1 VSVFRAALAFK
12 RLIAARP
19 QTTFPLGCRD
29 HHIMFYLSA
38 NNGPQAGKRYELR
51 ADKTI
56 MGRHPEC
63 HVHIDV
69 GAVSRQHAAVARDG
83 NDYYLEDLNSR
94 NGTFLNDEPTKI
106 EGRRLLRP
114 GDVVRVCEVSF
125 TLHSDMPF
133 EPKRLPGATDGAGLG
148 TLMVDDEGG
157 QSNSTIMSK
166 LDVST
171 SSRGG
176 MHVAASAEVKLAALV
191 EITQSLGKAI
201 VLDEVLPQILKSLF
215 KIFVQADRGFIVLEG
230 PNNAL
235 IPRWVRLRRED
246 ANDSLRI
253 SRTIVRHVMET
264 RQAILSADA
273 ASDERFELSQSIAD
287 FRIRSM
293 MCAPLIDSEGKAFGA
308 LQIDTLDQ
316 RQRFQPED
324 LELLASIASQAAIAI
339 NNAQLYEASLKRRE
353 FEHDMKVARDVQL
366 AFLPE
371 KNPALAGYS
380 FYHYYNP
387 AEQIGGD
394 YFDYILLLDGRVAIV
409 VADVV
414 GHGVAAAL
422 LMAKL
427 SAETRSSL
435 LSEANP
441 AEAMKRLNDRLS
453 ALNTQ
458 RFVTMIAV
466 VVDPATHRVT
476 MVNAGHMSPL
486 HRAKDG
492 SVTEPAESIGGL
504 PLGIWDNLEYKQ
516 IDITLEPGETL
527 MLYTDG
533 INEALDIDGKQ
544 YTIDRL
550 RDHVKGHEG
559 SIAELGQLIVDDV
572 RRYMGKA
579 KQNDDMCL
587 VCFGRG

>member
-1 VSVFRAALAFK
+1 
-12 RLIAARP
+12 
-19 QTTFPLGCRD
+19 
-29 HHIMFYLSA
+29 MYYLSA

-51 ADKTI
+51 ADRTV
-56 MGRHPEC
+56 MGRHPDC
-63 HVHIDV
+63 QVVIDV
-69 GAVSRQHAAVARDG
+69 GAVSRQHAAVAREG
-83 NDYYLEDLNSR
+83 SDYYLEDLSSR
-94 NGTFLNDEPTKI
+94 NGTFLNEEPTKI
-106 EGRRLLRP
+106 EGRRLLKP

-125 TLHSDMPF
+125 TVHSDSPMPF
-133 EPKRLPGATDGAGLG
+133 APPPRMKGITDGAGLG
-148 TLMVDDEGG
+148 TLMIDDEGG

-176 MHVAASAEVKLAALV
+176 VHIAASAEVKLAALM
-191 EITQSLGKAI
+191 EITQSLGKAL
-201 VLDEVLPQILKSLF
+201 VLDEVLPQVLKSLF
-215 KIFVQADRGFIVLEG
+215 KIFVQADRGFIVLEQPG
-230 PNNAL
+230 GIL
-235 IPRWVRLRRED
+235 VPRWVRLRRED

-308 LQIDTLDQ
+308 MQIDTLDQ

-324 LELLASIASQAAIAI
+324 LELLASISSQAAVAI
-339 NNAQLYEASLKRRE
+339 NNAQLHETALQKRE
-353 FEHDMKVARDVQL
+353 MEHDMKVARDVQL

-371 KNPALAGYS
+371 KKPDLPGYS
-380 FYHYYNP
+380 FYDYYNP
-387 AEQIGGD
+387 AEHIGGD
-394 YFDYILLLDGRVAIV
+394 YFDYILLQDGRVAIV

-427 SAETRSSL
+427 SAEARSSL
-435 LSEANP
+435 LSESNP
-441 AEAMKRLNDRLS
+441 AVAVTRLNERLS

-458 RFVTMIAV
+458 RFVTMILIV
-466 VVDPATHRVT
+466 IDPTNHQVT

-486 HRAKDG
+486 HRMKDG
-492 SVTEPAESIGGL
+492 KVLEPAEAIAGL
-504 PLGIWDNLEYKQ
+504 PLGIRDEVIYEQ
-516 IDITLEPGETL
+516 TAITLGHGESLT
-527 MLYTDG
+527 LYTDG
-533 INEALDIDGKQ
+533 INECLDGEGKQ
-544 YTIDRL
+544 FTIERL
-550 RDHVKGHEG
+550 RDHVRAHTTT
-559 SIAELGQLIVDDV
+559 IPELGQIIIDDV
-572 RRYMGKA
+572 RRFMGRA

-587 VCFGRG
+587 VCLGRA

>member
-1 VSVFRAALAFK
+1 
-12 RLIAARP
+12 
-19 QTTFPLGCRD
+19 
-29 HHIMFYLSA
+29 MFYLSA
-38 NNGPQAGKRYELR
+38 NNGPQAGKRYEMR
-51 ADKTI
+51 TDRTI

-63 HVHIDV
+63 QVVIDV
-69 GAVSRQHAAVARDG
+69 GAVSRQHAAIARDG

-94 NGTFLNDEPTKI
+94 NGTFLNDEPGKI
-106 EGRRLLRP
+106 EGRRLLKP

-125 TLHSDMPF
+125 TVHSDMPF
-133 EPKRLPGATDGAGLG
+133 EAKRPPGATDGAGLG
-148 TLMVDDEGG
+148 TMIVDDEAG

-176 MHVAASAEVKLAALV
+176 VHVAASAEVKLAALV

-201 VLDEVLPQILKSLF
+201 VLDDVLPQILKSLF

-230 PNNAL
+230 PNGAL

-293 MCAPLIDSEGKAFGA
+293 MCAPLIDNEGKAFGA
-308 LQIDTLDQ
+308 MQIDTLDQ

-324 LELLASIASQAAIAI
+324 LELLASIAAQAAIAI
-339 NNAQLYEASLKRRE
+339 NNAQLYESLLNKRVME
-353 FEHDMKVARDVQL
+353 QDLKVAKEVQL
-366 AFLPE
+366 AFLP
-371 KNPALAGYS
+371 KQSPALAGYS
-380 FYHYYNP
+380 FYHYYDP
-387 AEQIGGD
+387 MEEIGGD
-394 YFDYILLLDGRVAIV
+394 YFDYIPLQDGRVAIV

-414 GHGVAAAL
+414 GHGVPAAL

-427 SAETRSSL
+427 SAETWSNL

-441 AEAMKRLNDRLS
+441 AMAMNRLNDRLS
-453 ALNTQ
+453 ALNIQ
-458 RFVTMIAV
+458 RFVTMILV
-466 VVDPATHRVT
+466 VVDPATHRIS
-476 MVNAGHMSPL
+476 MVNAGHMSPI
-486 HRAKDG
+486 HRAADG
-492 SVTEPAESIGGL
+492 TVSEPMEKIGGL
-504 PLGIWDNLEYKQ
+504 PLGIQEGIEYQ
-516 IDITLEPGETL
+516 LAEVEMGPGESLT
-527 MLYTDG
+527 LYTDG
-533 INEALDIDGKQ
+533 INEAIDADGKE
-544 YTIDRL
+544 YSILRL
-550 RDHVKGHEG
+550 REQVRDNKTT
-559 SIAELGQLIVDDV
+559 IAELGQVIIDDV
-572 RRYMGKA
+572 RRHMLRS
-579 KQNDDMCL
+579 KQYDDMCL

>member
-1 VSVFRAALAFK
+1 
-12 RLIAARP
+12 
-19 QTTFPLGCRD
+19 
-29 HHIMFYLSA
+29 MYYLSA

-51 ADKTI
+51 ADRTV
-56 MGRHPEC
+56 MGRHPDC
-63 HVHIDV
+63 QVVIDV
-69 GAVSRQHAAVARDG
+69 GAVSRQHAAVAREG
-83 NDYYLEDLNSR
+83 NEYYLEDLSSR
-94 NGTFLNDEPTKI
+94 NGTFLNEEPTKI
-106 EGRRLLRP
+106 EGRRLLKP

-125 TLHSDMPF
+125 TLHSDSPMPF
-133 EPKRLPGATDGAGLG
+133 SPPRMKGITDGAGLG

-176 MHVAASAEVKLAALV
+176 VHIAASAEVKLAALM
-191 EITQSLGKAI
+191 EITQSLGKAL
-201 VLDEVLPQILKSLF
+201 VLDEVLPQVLKSLF
-215 KIFVQADRGFIVLEG
+215 KIFVQADRGFIVLEQPG
-230 PNNAL
+230 GVL
-235 IPRWVRLRRED
+235 VPRWVRLRRED

-293 MCAPLIDSEGKAFGA
+293 MCAPLVDSEGKAFGA
-308 LQIDTLDQ
+308 MQIDTLDQ

-324 LELLASIASQAAIAI
+324 LELLASISSQAAIAI
-339 NNAQLYEASLKRRE
+339 NNAQLHETALQKRE
-353 FEHDMKVARDVQL
+353 MEHDMKVARDVQL

-371 KNPALAGYS
+371 KKPDLSGYS
-380 FYHYYNP
+380 FYDYYNP
-387 AEQIGGD
+387 AEHIGGD
-394 YFDYILLLDGRVAIV
+394 YFDYIPLQDGRVAIV

-427 SAETRSSL
+427 SAEARSSL
-435 LSEANP
+435 LSESNP
-441 AEAMKRLNDRLS
+441 AIAVTRLNDRLS

-458 RFVTMIAV
+458 RFVTMILIV
-466 VVDPATHRVT
+466 IDPTTHSVT

-486 HRAKDG
+486 HRTKDG
-492 SVTEPAESIGGL
+492 QVFEPAEAIAGL
-504 PLGIWDNLEYKQ
+504 PLGIRDEVIYEQ
-516 IDITLEPGETL
+516 TEITLGPGESLT
-527 MLYTDG
+527 LYTDG
-533 INEALDIDGKQ
+533 INECLDAEGKQ
-544 YTIDRL
+544 FTIERL
-550 RDHVKGHEG
+550 REHVRAHTKT
-559 SIAELGQLIVDDV
+559 IPELGQIIIDDV
-572 RRYMGKA
+572 RRFMGRS

-587 VCFGRG
+587 VCLGRA

>member
-1 VSVFRAALAFK
+1 
-12 RLIAARP
+12 
-19 QTTFPLGCRD
+19 
-29 HHIMFYLSA
+29 MFHLSA
-38 NNGPQAGKRYELR
+38 NNGPQAGKKYELR
-51 ADKTI
+51 AEKTV

-63 HVHIDV
+63 QIVIDV
-69 GAVSRQHAAVARDG
+69 GAVSRQHAAVVREG

-106 EGRRLLRP
+106 EARRQLKT

-125 TLHSDMPF
+125 TFHGDLPPVPF
-133 EPKRLPGATDGAGLG
+133 TPGGKHRLTEGAGLG
-148 TLMVDDEGG
+148 TMMVDDEGN

-176 MHVAASAEVKLAALV
+176 MHIAASAEVKLAALV
-191 EITQSLGKAI
+191 EITQSLGKAL
-201 VLDEVLPQILKSLF
+201 VLDEVLPQVLKSLF
-215 KIFVQADRGFIVLEG
+215 KIFVQADRGFIVLEQNG
-230 PNNAL
+230 QL

-264 RQAILSADA
+264 KQAILSADA

-293 MCAPLIDSEGKAFGA
+293 MCAPLVDSEGKAFGV

-324 LELLASIASQAAIAI
+324 LELLASISSQAAIAI
-339 NNAQLYEASLKRRE
+339 NNAQLHEMALQQRE
-353 FEHDMKVARDVQL
+353 LDRDMKVARDVQL

-371 KNPALAGYS
+371 KKPDLAGYS
-380 FYHYYNP
+380 FYDYYNP

-394 YFDYILLLDGRVAIV
+394 YFDYIKLQNGRVAIV

-427 SAETRSSL
+427 SAETHSSL
-435 LSEANP
+435 LTESNP
-441 AEAMKRLNDRLS
+441 AIAMHRLNNRLS
-453 ALNTQ
+453 ALNIQ
-458 RFVTMIAV
+458 RFVTMVLI
-466 VVDPATHRVT
+466 VVDPKTHQVL
-476 MVNAGHMSPL
+476 MVSAGHMWPI
-486 HRAKDG
+486 HRKSDG
-492 SVTEPAESIGGL
+492 SVHEPAIELGGL
-504 PLGIWDNLEYKQ
+504 ALGITDDVDYQQ
-516 IDITLEPGETL
+516 IELTLGPGESLT
-527 MLYTDG
+527 LYTDG
-533 INEALDIDGKQ
+533 INEAQDVDGKL
-544 YTIDRL
+544 YGIDRIREL
-550 RDHVKGHEG
+550 VTANKPT
-559 SIAELGQLIVDDV
+559 IPELGQTIIDDV
-572 RRYMGKA
+572 RRFMLRA
-579 KQNDDMCL
+579 KQFDDMCL
-587 VCFGRG
+587 VCLGRA

>member
-1 VSVFRAALAFK
+1 
-12 RLIAARP
+12 
-19 QTTFPLGCRD
+19 
-29 HHIMFYLSA
+29 MFYLSA

-51 ADKTI
+51 ADRTLL
-56 MGRHPEC
+56 GRHPEC
-63 HVHIDV
+63 HVVVDI
-69 GAVSRQHAAVARDG
+69 GAVSRQHAAIDRDG
-83 NDYYLEDLNSR
+83 SDYYVEDLKSR
-94 NGTFLNDEPTKI
+94 NHTYLNEETVEIK
-106 EGRRLLRP
+106 GRRLLKP
-114 GDVVRVCEVSF
+114 GDVIRICETTF
-125 TLHSDMPF
+125 TVNSDSPLPF
-133 EPKRLPGATDGAGLG
+133 EPKLKGITDGAGLG
-148 TLMVDDEGG
+148 TLLVDDEGG

-176 MHVAASAEVKLAALV
+176 VHVAASAEVKLAALV
-191 EITQSLGKAI
+191 EITQSLSKAL
-201 VLDEVLPQILKSLF
+201 VLDEVLPQVLKSLF

-230 PNNAL
+230 PNNTL

-293 MCAPLIDSEGKAFGA
+293 MCAPLVDTEGKAFGA

-324 LELLASIASQAAIAI
+324 LELLASTASQAAIAI
-339 NNAQLYEASLKRRE
+339 NNAQLHETALQKRE
-353 FEHDMKVARDVQL
+353 MEHDMKVARDVQL

-371 KNPALAGYS
+371 KKPDLAGYS
-380 FYHYYNP
+380 FFDYYAP

-394 YFDYILLLDGRVAIV
+394 YFDYIPLQDGRVAIV

-427 SAETRSSL
+427 SAETRSML
-435 LSEANP
+435 LSEATP
-441 AEAMKRLNDRLS
+441 ALAMTRLNDRMS
-453 ALNTQ
+453 TLNTQ
-458 RFVTMIAV
+458 RFVTMILIV
-466 VVDPATHRVT
+466 IDPKTHRVA

-486 HRAKDG
+486 HRLVDG
-492 SVTEPAESIGGL
+492 TVQEPAEEIAGL
-504 PLGIWDNLEYKQ
+504 PLGIRD
-516 IDITLEPGETL
+516 DIVYGQVEVELGRGESLT
-527 MLYTDG
+527 LYTDG
-533 INEALDIDGKQ
+533 INESLDVDGNQ
-544 YTIDRL
+544 FTINRL
-550 RDHVKGHEG
+550 RDHVRVPNKT
-559 SIAELGQLIVDDV
+559 IPELGQTIIDDV
-572 RRYMGKA
+572 RRFLGRA

-587 VCFGRG
+587 VCLGRG

>member
-1 VSVFRAALAFK
+1 
-12 RLIAARP
+12 
-19 QTTFPLGCRD
+19 
-29 HHIMFYLSA
+29 MFYLSA
-38 NNGPQAGKRYELR
+38 NNGPQAGKRYDLR
-51 ADKTI
+51 ADRTV

-63 HVHIDV
+63 QVVIDV
-69 GAVSRQHAAVARDG
+69 GAVSRNHAAVARDG
-83 NDYYLEDLNSR
+83 NDFYLEDLNSR

-106 EGRRLLRP
+106 MGRRLLKP

-125 TLHSDMPF
+125 TLHSDTPMPF
-133 EPKRLPGATDGAGLG
+133 EVGRPKGITDGPALG
-148 TLMVDDEGG
+148 TLLVDDEGG

-176 MHVAASAEVKLAALV
+176 VHVAASAEVKLAALV
-191 EITQSLGKAI
+191 EITTSLGQAL

-215 KIFVQADRGFIVLEG
+215 KIFVQADRGFIVMEG
-230 PNNAL
+230 PNNTL

-253 SRTIVRHVMET
+253 SRTIVRHVMES

-293 MCAPLIDSEGKAFGA
+293 MCAPLVDMEGKAFGA

-324 LELLASIASQAAIAI
+324 LELLVSIASQAAIAI
-339 NNAQLYEASLKRRE
+339 NNAQLHETAMQKRE
-353 FEHDMKVARDVQL
+353 MEHDMRVARDVQQ
-366 AFLPE
+366 AFLPDKKPE
-371 KNPALAGYS
+371 LAGYS
-380 FYHYYNP
+380 FYDYYAP
-387 AEQIGGD
+387 AEHIGGD
-394 YFDYILLLDGRVAIV
+394 YFDYIPLQDGRVAIV

-427 SAETRSSL
+427 SAEARSSL
-435 LSEANP
+435 LSEKDP
-441 AEAMKRLNDRLS
+441 SVAMMRLNDRLS
-453 ALNTQ
+453 ALNIQ
-458 RFVTMIAV
+458 RFVTMILI
-466 VVDPATHRVT
+466 VVDPVSHRVT

-486 HRAKDG
+486 HRTKDG
-492 SVTEPAESIGGL
+492 VVLSPADDITGI
-504 PLGIWDNLEYKQ
+504 PLGITDGVIYSQSEIVLGS
-516 IDITLEPGETL
+516 GESLT
-527 MLYTDG
+527 LYTDG
-533 INEALDIDGKQ
+533 INEALDGDGQQ
-544 YTIDRL
+544 YTIPRIK
-550 RDHVKGHEG
+550 DHVLANHK
-559 SIAELGQLIVDDV
+559 SIPELGQIIIDDV
-572 RRYMGKA
+572 RRFMGRA

-587 VCFGRG
+587 VCLGRA

>member
-1 VSVFRAALAFK
+1 
-12 RLIAARP
+12 
-19 QTTFPLGCRD
+19 
-29 HHIMFYLSA
+29 MFYLSA
-38 NNGPQAGKRYELR
+38 NNGPQAGKRYDLR
-51 ADKTI
+51 ADRTV

-63 HVHIDV
+63 QVVIDV
-69 GAVSRQHAAVARDG
+69 GAVSRNHAAVARDG
-83 NDYYLEDLNSR
+83 NDFYLEDLNSR

-106 EGRRLLRP
+106 MGRRLLKP

-125 TLHSDMPF
+125 TLHSDTPMPF
-133 EPKRLPGATDGAGLG
+133 EVGRPKGITDGPALG
-148 TLMVDDEGG
+148 TLLVDDEGG

-176 MHVAASAEVKLAALV
+176 VHVAASAEVKLAALV
-191 EITQSLGKAI
+191 EITTSLGQAL

-215 KIFVQADRGFIVLEG
+215 KIFVQADRGFIVMEG
-230 PNNAL
+230 PNNTL

-253 SRTIVRHVMET
+253 SRTIVRHVMES

-293 MCAPLIDSEGKAFGA
+293 MCAPLVDMEGKAFGA

-324 LELLASIASQAAIAI
+324 LELLVSIASQAAIAI
-339 NNAQLYEASLKRRE
+339 NNAQLHETAMQKRE
-353 FEHDMKVARDVQL
+353 MEHDMRVARDVQQ
-366 AFLPE
+366 AFLPDKKPE
-371 KNPALAGYS
+371 LAGYS
-380 FYHYYNP
+380 FYDYYAP
-387 AEQIGGD
+387 AEHIGGN
-394 YFDYILLLDGRVAIV
+394 YFDYIPLQDGRVAIV

-427 SAETRSSL
+427 SAEARSSL
-435 LSEANP
+435 LSEKDP
-441 AEAMKRLNDRLS
+441 SVAMMRLNDRLS
-453 ALNTQ
+453 ALNIQ
-458 RFVTMIAV
+458 RFVTMILI
-466 VVDPATHRVT
+466 VVDPVSHRVT

-486 HRAKDG
+486 HRTKDG
-492 SVTEPAESIGGL
+492 VVLSPADDITGI
-504 PLGIWDNLEYKQ
+504 PLGITDGVIYSQSEIVLGS
-516 IDITLEPGETL
+516 GESLT
-527 MLYTDG
+527 LYTDG
-533 INEALDIDGKQ
+533 INEALDGDGQQ
-544 YTIDRL
+544 YTIPRIK
-550 RDHVKGHEG
+550 DHVLANHK
-559 SIAELGQLIVDDV
+559 SIPELGQIIIDDV
-572 RRYMGKA
+572 RRFMGRA

-587 VCFGRG
+587 VCLGRA

>member
-1 VSVFRAALAFK
+1 
-12 RLIAARP
+12 
-19 QTTFPLGCRD
+19 
-29 HHIMFYLSA
+29 MFHLSA
-38 NNGPQAGKRYELR
+38 NNGPQAGKKYELR
-51 ADKTI
+51 AEKTV

-63 HVHIDV
+63 QIVIDV
-69 GAVSRQHAAVARDG
+69 GAVSRQHAAVVREG

-106 EGRRLLRP
+106 EARRQLKT

-125 TLHSDMPF
+125 TFHGDLPPVPF
-133 EPKRLPGATDGAGLG
+133 TPGGKHRLTEGAGLG
-148 TLMVDDEGG
+148 TMMVDDEGN

-176 MHVAASAEVKLAALV
+176 MHIAASAEVKLAALV
-191 EITQSLGKAI
+191 EITQSLGKAL
-201 VLDEVLPQILKSLF
+201 VLDEVLPQVLKSLF
-215 KIFVQADRGFIVLEG
+215 KIFVQADRGFIVLEQNG
-230 PNNAL
+230 QL

-264 RQAILSADA
+264 KQAILSADA

-293 MCAPLIDSEGKAFGA
+293 MCAPLVDSEGKAFGV

-324 LELLASIASQAAIAI
+324 LELLASISSQAAIAI
-339 NNAQLYEASLKRRE
+339 NNAQLHEMALQQRE
-353 FEHDMKVARDVQL
+353 LDRDMKVARDVQL

-371 KNPALAGYS
+371 KKPDLAGYS
-380 FYHYYNP
+380 FYDYYNP

-394 YFDYILLLDGRVAIV
+394 YFDYIKLQDGRVAIV

-427 SAETRSSL
+427 SAETHSSL
-435 LSEANP
+435 LSESNP
-441 AEAMKRLNDRLS
+441 AIAMHRLNNRLS
-453 ALNTQ
+453 ALNIQ
-458 RFVTMIAV
+458 RFVTMVLI
-466 VVDPATHRVT
+466 VVDPKTHQVL
-476 MVNAGHMSPL
+476 MVSAGHMWPI
-486 HRAKDG
+486 HRKSDG
-492 SVTEPAESIGGL
+492 SVHEPAIELGGL
-504 PLGIWDNLEYKQ
+504 ALGITDDVDYQQ
-516 IDITLEPGETL
+516 IELTLGPGESLT
-527 MLYTDG
+527 LYTDG
-533 INEALDIDGKQ
+533 INEAQDVDGKL
-544 YTIDRL
+544 YGIDRIREL
-550 RDHVKGHEG
+550 VTANKPT
-559 SIAELGQLIVDDV
+559 IPELGQTIIDDV
-572 RRYMGKA
+572 RRFMLRA
-579 KQNDDMCL
+579 KQFDDMCL
-587 VCFGRG
+587 VCLGRA